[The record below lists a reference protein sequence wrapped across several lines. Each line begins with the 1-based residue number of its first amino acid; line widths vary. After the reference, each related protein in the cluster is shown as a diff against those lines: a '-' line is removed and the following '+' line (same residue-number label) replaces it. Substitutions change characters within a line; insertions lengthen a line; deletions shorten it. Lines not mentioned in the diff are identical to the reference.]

1 MTAVVSWLLRV
12 LTRRL
17 KVLVEES
24 LISSRELYNLYSND
38 LTPRIYYRIA
48 VPTSSSAVAKR
59 PRDASC

>member
-1 MTAVVSWLLRV
+1 LRV